1 MVETTSH
8 IETVEHDGETIG
20 LVVRASAS
28 PETTKFLT
36 STEENLQLGY
46 VVYPAGG
53 EIQRHVHLPLE
64 RHLTGTAEVVI
75 VKEGRCEV
83 DFYTEDKELLT
94 TIEIVR
100 GDVMLLLRGGH
111 GFRMS
116 EDTVLF
122 EVKQGPYTGLAEKER
137 F

>member
-1 MVETTSH
+1 MAAGSSQ
-8 IETVEHDGETIG
+8 IETVAHEGRVIG
-20 LVVRASAS
+20 LVVRSGAS
-28 PETTKFLT
+28 PASTKFLT
-36 STEENLQLGY
+36 SPEDNLQLGY

-64 RHLTGTAEVVI
+64 RNLVGTSEVVI
-75 VKEGRCEV
+75 VKQGRCEV
-83 DFYTEDKELLT
+83 DFYSDDKELLET
-94 TIEIVR
+94 LEMR
-100 GDVMLLLRGGH
+100 EGDVMLLLRGGH